1 MAVDFSRFSN
11 TDFSNTPFQYVIFGK
26 NGGLL
31 EVELNEAQ
39 YLGFKRDYL
48 ALKSIGNVSIGAT
61 VSRDTNSGV
70 TTFTGDFVIDGY
82 AVCLNDCA
90 INTNVGDTIY
100 AKVSLETL
108 TKDSTVKK
116 NGYVNGETLSNT
128 IIDNRVGIETSR
140 RKAIKLELS
149 TTHISGSIPI
159 AFVNNS
165 GVAEFSIINSSLSD
179 MLNSIKGDIDYINNN
194 LEKTATNLTALNTV
208 KANGQGITFSITAD
222 NLLNV
227 SVEE

>member
-11 TDFSNTPFQYVIFGK
+11 TDFDTTPFQYVIFGK

-61 VSRDTNSGV
+61 VSRDTDSGV

-149 TTHISGSIPI
+149 TTHIIGSIPI

-227 SVEE
+227 SVE